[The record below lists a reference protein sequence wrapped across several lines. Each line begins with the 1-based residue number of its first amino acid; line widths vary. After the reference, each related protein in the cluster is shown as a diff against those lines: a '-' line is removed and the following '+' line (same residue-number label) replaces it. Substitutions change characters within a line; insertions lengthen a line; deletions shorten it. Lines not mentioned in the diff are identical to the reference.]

1 MPIVYVHGVSV
12 RDEKGWEH
20 LELLLRR
27 YIAPTISDDPAGVS
41 ITRCYWGEFGAR
53 FRFGGVSIP
62 NSPLRIMLKDR
73 SISKFTMAQLG
84 KLKETSQQA
93 VNKVKM
99 KTSGRHHSDLSPKQ
113 DALVAIDE
121 DGLSEADASLDDFKL
136 ASLSP
141 ENLSNLLAQAV
152 VSSGE
157 LDSEG
162 TVIATLAADEIAH
175 EDSTFAALQKCK
187 NAQEEAKLMKEL
199 VVARYEKLIGTISL
213 NRKKLPV
220 LKEGILVNLLESVA
234 RTVHGAGF
242 AVTRAAAEVK
252 NPLNQFVTM
261 FIGDVFAYLMERG
274 DCRAPGWIPS
284 TFIAALSEAQQNK
297 IERGGEPLIVMSHS
311 MGGQIVYDMVT
322 HFLPKM
328 DECKD
333 IRVDFWCATASQ
345 VGLFEELKLF
355 IESKEDFGLS
365 TGQSVPYPDSAHLG
379 YWWNVWDHNDFVSY
393 SASSII
399 EKVDDEPYST
409 GMALVSAHGGY
420 LQLPSFFRRF
430 AKKLKTAKNRGWNI

>member
-1 MPIVYVHGVSV
+1 MHGVSV
-12 RDEKGWEH
+12 RDERGWEH

-27 YIAPTISDDPAGVS
+27 YIAPAISDDPSGVS

-73 SISKFTMAQLG
+73 SLSKFTKAQLG

-93 VNKVKM
+93 INKVKM
-99 KTSGRHHSDLSPKQ
+99 SSSGPHTVSPRQ
-113 DALVAIDE
+113 ESMVVV
-121 DGLSEADASLDDFKL
+121 DGTEGDNAEPAEEFKL
-136 ASLSP
+136 SSLSP
-141 ENLSNLLAQAV
+141 ENLSNLLAQSV

-157 LDSEG
+157 LDGEG
-162 TVIATLAADEIAH
+162 TVLATLAADEIAH
-175 EDSTFAALQKCK
+175 EDSTFSALRNCK
-187 NAQEEAKLMKEL
+187 TAQEEAKLMREL
-199 VVARYEKLIGTISL
+199 VVARYEKLKGSISL

-242 AVTRAAAEVK
+242 AMTRAAAEVR
-252 NPLNQFVTM
+252 NPLNQFVTT

-274 DCRAPGWIPS
+274 DHRAPGWIPS

-311 MGGQIVYDMVT
+311 MGGQIVYDTVT

-355 IESKEDFGLS
+355 LESKEDFGLS
-365 TGQSVPYPDSAHLG
+365 TGQCVPYPDAEHLG

-393 SASSII
+393 SAASII

-409 GMALVSAHGGY
+409 GMAIVSAHGGY

-430 AKKLKTAKNRGWNI
+430 AKKLKTAKSRDWNI